1 MSTKAAPREFTG
13 RHMLILIIAFF
24 SVVIGVNVTMAVF
37 SSTTWTGL
45 VVQNS
50 YVASQE
56 FQVKRD
62 RARLQDALGWKG
74 QFTYADGK
82 ARFAIT
88 DGASA
93 LVTVDGVHL
102 LLHRPVGGHD
112 DKTLDMVRALDGAFV
127 ADVVLDPG
135 VWDAQI
141 LVDQTAEGPFEHQH
155 RFTVK

>member
-13 RHMLILIIAFF
+13 RHMLILIVSFF
-24 SVVIGVNVTMAVF
+24 SVVIGVNITLAVF
-37 SSTTWTGL
+37 SNTTWTGL

-62 RARLQDALGWKG
+62 RARFQDSLGWKG
-74 QFTYADGK
+74 VFTYADGK
-82 ARFAIT
+82 ARFVIQ
-88 DGASA
+88 DGALA
-93 LVTVDGVHL
+93 LVNADGVHL

-112 DKTLDMVRALDGAFV
+112 DKVIDMTKALDGAFV
-127 ADVVLDPG
+127 ADVVLDTG

-141 LVDQTAEGPFEHQH
+141 LADQTSEGPFEHQH